1 MGARLETVG
10 PPPRVSVS
18 RAQGACSLSLPR
30 HAFPSVPLGV
40 SSGQGPCPQATA
52 QVPRYRRVGAAS
64 PEPPPCSPWG
74 VVAEPVPEPE
84 PGTHRSHCPAPILF
98 WWGPLGGPQPWQ
110 GPPPSPGRL
119 RALLFLPG
127 VQTGPGL
134 AGGQGCC
141 LLCLCP
147 GLGSGGDPPPPGPGG
162 CGRRAASSCPV
173 FVSQRQRHAGVHC
186 VRTLLHAAA
195 PGRSRRPPRLSP
207 SVSSAR
213 WSPPGPCALLLPAPA
228 FGLVTPDSA
237 IPQGP
242 WCCPPAFPPPVFTCP
257 PPLCPASGTCRRAV
271 RAGHPRRCSPPA
283 VLMTRCPFEGSSR
296 ARSTV

>member
-84 PGTHRSHCPAPILF
+84 LGTHRSHCPAPILF

-110 GPPPSPGRL
+110 GPPPLARSSQGPALSSWGPDRSRPRRWSGLLPPVPVPWAWLRGRPPTPRAGRL
-119 RALLFLPG
+119 RQAC
-127 VQTGPGL
+127 
-134 AGGQGCC
+134 GQQ
-141 LLCLCP
+141 LSCLC
-147 GLGSGGDPPPPGPGG
+147 
-162 CGRRAASSCPV
+162 
-173 FVSQRQRHAGVHC
+173 F
-186 VRTLLHAAA
+186 AAA
-195 PGRSRRPPRLSP
+195 A
-207 SVSSAR
+207 AR
-213 WSPPGPCALLLPAPA
+213 WC
-228 FGLVTPDSA
+228 
-237 IPQGP
+237 
-242 WCCPPAFPPPVFTCP
+242 
-257 PPLCPASGTCRRAV
+257 PLCEDPA
-271 RAGHPRRCSPPA
+271 PRRCSRALPPPA
-283 VLMTRCPFEGSSR
+283 PSVSIRLLCSLVSSR
-296 ARSTV
+296 AMCSPPARSRLWVGDPRLCDPPGSMVLPPRLPPPRVYMPPHPCVPPVGPAAGQCGPGILAAAPRLPYS